1 MLGLGT
7 HKMRGKRLIAAVAV
21 LVTIGAG
28 TGVAAAAGVVTL
40 PYSGD
45 GNTIN
50 GCYSPGGQLKLVTAK
65 HTTCPS
71 GMTPIHWNVTGPQGP
86 AGTNGTNGNTVL
98 SGTTVP
104 ASTLGAVGDFY
115 LDTSSPETLYG
126 PKTSTGWPSTGT
138 GLVGPQGAAG
148 TNGNTILSGTTA
160 PASTLGAVG
169 DFYLDTS
176 SPETLYG
183 PKTSTGWP
191 STGTGLVGPQGPPG
205 VAGITYPAVSSVTI
219 SAHAYAEEI
228 SVCPPG
234 DYAISGYWHGSPG
247 FQVFVSTALGATY
260 PNEWS
265 FEFKNTS
272 ATSMPVSYGVVCA
285 QVG

>member
-86 AGTNGTNGNTVL
+86 AGTN
-98 SGTTVP
+98 
-104 ASTLGAVGDFY
+104 
-115 LDTSSPETLYG
+115 
-126 PKTSTGWPSTGT
+126 
-138 GLVGPQGAAG
+138 G